1 MKLCPFLNPI
11 YNPSTSA
18 FLGFGPDKVSLIISA
33 KAVLIFMIV
42 RKLDIEWLMIC
53 QFGIIFS
60 VYVSKVG
67 SCFMSR
73 DF

>member
-11 YNPSTSA
+11 YKPSTSA
-18 FLGFGPDKVSLIISA
+18 FLGFGPDKVSLIIRV
-33 KAVLIFMIV
+33 KPVLIFTLV
-42 RKLDIEWLMIC
+42 WKLDLEWLMIR